1 MLIQHEGGFLDLV
14 YEPQFSSL
22 PLDKIVSVRAS
33 SWEVLKNLSSVNNHQ
48 VHFNQHEQVWPF
60 TGFSTLHM
68 IATELQLEGQG
79 HLIDYLPID
88 HTPKAMAYQ
97 YRMFREFPY
106 WSQNPEEDREISGF
120 VYPEDI
126 EQMREWLSGGDT
138 GVISGYLL
146 PLFHIPEGLIKETL
160 GGEEIA

>member
-1 MLIQHEGGFLDLV
+1 MLIQHESGFLDLV

-22 PLDKIVSVRAS
+22 PLDKIVSVRAN
-33 SWEVLKNLSSVNNHQ
+33 SWDVLKNLDSVNRHQ

-68 IATELQLEGQG
+68 IATELKLEGQG

-88 HTPKAMAYQ
+88 HTPKAVAFS
-97 YRMFREFPY
+97 YRMFRELPQ
-106 WSQNPEEDREISGF
+106 WSNIVEEKREISGF

-126 EQMREWLSGGDT
+126 EQMREWLAGGDT
-138 GVISGYLL
+138 GVVSGYLL
-146 PLFHIPEGLIKETL
+146 PLFQIPEELISETL